1 MFKKSLPIL
10 MSALILATAASGC
23 SSSKGKNATTSTDQ
37 KETVTLTYLTS
48 VNVSTEGQSV
58 SDNDY
63 LKYIEEKNNV
73 KINII
78 SEATNYSQKMYTV
91 MASGDLPDYLMVN
104 STNPRNDLAQFATE
118 GLLLPL
124 DSYVAKSDNLKSDIS
139 SDAWNM
145 SKVNGKIYAIPMERY
160 DRTPLLT
167 FVRKDWLQNLNIDPT
182 KLKTIDDYYNM
193 FKEFTYN
200 DPDKDGKNDTVGIA
214 ATNAVNIT
222 LETFMD
228 SFNADKYQVVNGQ
241 MIPYYLTSGY
251 ENWLKFMN
259 KLYSEKILDNE
270 YLTNT
275 KQQMLQKFDTGKYGG
290 IETFWSLQ
298 DGTLHQQMNNLVAL
312 KPPAKADGSDGKYFY
327 QSGPVRH
334 YIAVTKNC
342 KHPDRVVSIMN
353 WACSDEGAV
362 FVNLGLE
369 GKDYN
374 TVNSKPEVKTD
385 RAGLNWA
392 WRFITLGIQKPKIDD
407 QMKNLLTQA
416 WGQDGYNLLQL
427 SNKYGTTDDF
437 ANQVPYYSELSDY
450 DLNSKVQEYTNQ
462 AIMGKVNIDTTW
474 DSYVSNIKKAG
485 GDQLIKLYTDWYN
498 NTYKKQK

>member
-1 MFKKSLPIL
+1 MV
-10 MSALILATAASGC
+10 AAAVSGC
-23 SSSKGKNATTSTDQ
+23 GSPKGKNASPSTGQ
-37 KETVTLTYLTS
+37 KEAVTLTYLTS

-91 MASGDLPDYLMVN
+91 MASGDLPDYLMVS
-104 STNPRNDLAQFATE
+104 STNSRNDLAQFANE

-124 DSYVAKSDNLKSDIS
+124 DSYVSKSANLKGDIS
-139 SDAWNM
+139 TDAWDM
-145 SKVNGKIYAIPMERY
+145 SKVNGKIYAVPMERY

-167 FVRKDWLQNLNIDPT
+167 FVRKDWLQNLNIDT
-182 KLKTIDDYYNM
+182 GKLKTIDDYYNM
-193 FKEFTYN
+193 FKAFTYN

-214 ATNAVNIT
+214 ATNAVTTT
-222 LETFMD
+222 LQTFMD

-298 DGTLHQQMNNLVAL
+298 DGTLLKQAGNLVAL
-312 KPPAKADGSDGKYFY
+312 TPPAKADGSEGKYFY

-334 YIAVTKNC
+334 YIAVTKSC
-342 KHPDRVVSIMN
+342 KHPDRVVSMMN
-353 WACSDEGAV
+353 WACSEEGAV
-362 FVNLGLE
+362 FINLGLE

-374 TVNSKPEVKTD
+374 MVNSKPVVKAD
-385 RAGLNWA
+385 RAGTNWA
-392 WRFITLGIQKPKIDD
+392 WRFITLGIQMPKIDD
-407 QMKNLLTQA
+407 QMKDLLTQA
-416 WGQDGYNLLQL
+416 WGKDGYSRLEL

-437 ANQVPYYSELSDY
+437 ANQVPYYSELGDY

-462 AIMGKVNIDTTW
+462 AIIGKVNIDTTW
-474 DSYVSNIKKAG
+474 DGYVANIKKAG
-485 GDQLIKLYTDWYN
+485 GDQMIKLYTEWYN
-498 NTYKKQK
+498 KSYKKQK